1 MEEYKLLQF
10 IHNREVKSNEI
21 TFFLHWWL
29 AACSQGQGSVSN
41 QNQVLQRHNT
51 ALKLLAT

>member
-21 TFFLHWWL
+21 SFFLHWWL